1 MICLSLITD
10 LITTFNKWFQSDIF
24 QGIPLANSLIQ
35 KTPLKL
41 RLCLF
46 VFMFVRVVFVFAFV
60 ISVKRLKMFSTG
72 VTSAMLPRHRAWGRG
87 LSVCPSADQVWSLKS
102 LSHICQKCCPPGQL
116 WVTVL
121 HLKKDQF
128 LSHKFCGSC
137 YWPSL
142 FLARKTKS
150 ICGAHQ

>member
-10 LITTFNKWFQSDIF
+10 LITTFNKWFHSDIHP
-24 QGIPLANSLIQ
+24 GIPLANSLIQ

-41 RLCLF
+41 GLCLF
-46 VFMFVRVVFVFAFV
+46 VCMFVRVVFMFVFV
-60 ISVKRLKMFSTG
+60 ISVKRLKVFSTG
-72 VTSAMLPRHRAWGRG
+72 VTSAMLPRHRAWGLG
-87 LSVCPSADQVWSLKS
+87 LSVCPSANQVWSLKS
-102 LSHICQKCCPPGQL
+102 RSRICRKCCPPGQL

-128 LSHKFCGSC
+128 LSHKFCKSC

-142 FLARKTKS
+142 FLARKPKS
-150 ICGAHQ
+150 MYGAYL